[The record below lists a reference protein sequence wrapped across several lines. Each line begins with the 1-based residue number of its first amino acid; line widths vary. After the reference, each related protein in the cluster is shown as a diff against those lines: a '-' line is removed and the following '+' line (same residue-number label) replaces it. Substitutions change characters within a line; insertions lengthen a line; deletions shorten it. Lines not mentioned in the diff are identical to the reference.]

1 LPSAGLSRIQV
12 VVGSYTHPVPHAAN
26 AHGAGVTVLD
36 IECATGTARTRCQ
49 DSSIPNPVYLCVDQR
64 RHMVYALSE
73 VWEAPEGTITALQFD
88 RNYERVIARS
98 ELPTRGSSPA
108 YVTIVDGFALVAN
121 YGSGSLAS
129 FRLAP
134 DGHLE
139 ECVSVLGVR
148 GSGPDVERQRSAH
161 PHCVVPHPANGRV
174 YVADLGTDKL
184 LQLQL
189 DRSTGVL
196 TVERE
201 SAVAPG
207 YGPRH
212 LAFDS
217 VGGLAFVVSELA
229 SRLGVW
235 AVDSAGDMHE
245 LQDLPM
251 LPAGNTAVS
260 TGADVAVCR
269 DGKTA
274 FASNRGHDSIAAYR
288 AADDGRFAM
297 SYTVPTGA
305 TPRSIALTH
314 ADAYLLVASQDSDF
328 IRAFDARG
336 DAGLVPL
343 FDVGVA
349 TPSCIKCIDPQTPQ

>member
-36 IECATGTARTRCQ
+36 IDCATGTARTRCQ

-73 VWEAPEGTITALQFD
+73 VWEAPDGTITALQFD

-139 ECVSVLGVR
+139 ECVLVLGVR